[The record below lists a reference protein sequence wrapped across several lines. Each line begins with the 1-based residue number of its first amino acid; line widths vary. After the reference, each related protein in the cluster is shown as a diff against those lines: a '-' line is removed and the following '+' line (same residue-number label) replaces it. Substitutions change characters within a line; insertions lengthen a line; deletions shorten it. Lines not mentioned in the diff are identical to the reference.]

1 MQNLRKTIG
10 ALLALPYLTAHAAT
24 TLNPSDIAKT
34 GLTKEQ
40 AKQVLIL
47 VLKHEKYHLSAP
59 GMVIEDDLHG
69 PNGEVNRP
77 GYIDFSL
84 SYDAP
89 DAGATAVLGYY
100 SINVLTGDAWEV
112 EDCKRYQFPALS
124 QLQREIQ
131 IQTGVTL
138 APAKVAHQEVGCP

>member
-1 MQNLRKTIG
+1 MQKLKTVIG
-10 ALLALPYLTAHAAT
+10 ILFALSYVVTYA
-24 TLNPSDIAKT
+24 NPTSNKVEVAKT

-47 VLKHEKYHLSAP
+47 VLKHEKYHLNAP
-59 GMVIEDDLHG
+59 GLYIEDDLHG

-84 SYDAP
+84 TYDAP
-89 DAGATAVLGYY
+89 NAGATAVLGYY
-100 SINVLTGDAWEV
+100 AINVLTGDAWEV
-112 EDCKRYQFPALS
+112 EDCKRYRFPALS
-124 QLQREIQ
+124 QLQHKTQ

-138 APAKVAHQEVGCP
+138 APIKVARQEVGCP